1 MPNCLSCNKVS
12 PIITYRG
19 IDCCKACGAV
29 ILPNAVSLNASDD
42 DDMMNV
48 VEPKRF
54 QLIKAKED

>member
-1 MPNCLSCNKVS
+1 
-12 PIITYRG
+12 
-19 IDCCKACGAV
+19 V

-42 DDMMNV
+42 DEMMDV